1 MIRVVVVDDHPAIRA
16 GLLSVLR
23 TEPGLVPVGGAGG
36 DPEVWPVLYRARP
49 DVVLLDYQLKG
60 DDGLA
65 ICHRLKRGLL
75 PPRVVVYSAYADGAL
90 AIPAAVAGADGV
102 VSKDTPVTELFE
114 AIRRVVNGETVWPP
128 MTAEARR
135 LAAERLDA
143 EDVPV
148 LAMLLGGHAPADI
161 AEALRCEI
169 DAVGAAIERILG
181 RLRGPVAGAL

>member
-1 MIRVVVVDDHPAIRA
+1 
-16 GLLSVLR
+16 
-23 TEPGLVPVGGAGG
+23 
-36 DPEVWPVLYRARP
+36 
-49 DVVLLDYQLKG
+49 VLLDYQLKG

-114 AIRRVVNGETVWPP
+114 AIRRIVNGETVWPP

-135 LAAERLDA
+135 LPLSGWTPRTCRCSPCSSAATHRQT
-143 EDVPV
+143 
-148 LAMLLGGHAPADI
+148 
-161 AEALRCEI
+161 
-169 DAVGAAIERILG
+169 
-181 RLRGPVAGAL
+181 